1 MAVFSASLL
10 ISSVPHHPSE
20 ITLNMLNH
28 LINVENSCVAKY
40 FVKMMIHLTFFQC
53 SLLKE
58 QHLFKNIIFL

>member
-1 MAVFSASLL
+1 MAVSSALLL
-10 ISSVPHHPSE
+10 ISSVSHHPSE

-58 QHLFKNIIFL
+58 QNVFKKYIFL